1 MKKGFDR
8 LKGVAAASAMGLGML
23 GAGSG
28 RAASLPPS
36 GSKWLGTTL
45 AETLAVTISSKNL
58 TVFIGGIGG
67 RSVSDTFG
75 IGSAWVSVST
85 TPIFNK
91 VTASYTSKIVTSYL
105 TGTPSITVTS
115 MITTTVPVGT
125 HPIASYPTNIVFSNM
140 FDGGA
145 LGMVVDGTV
154 FKNPDNTIDFTDGV
168 ISSDLVINI
177 VDGIDAQ
184 IQYAFAADRGDTS
197 VGAVRAMYTLTN
209 SSATEKSITVNV
221 FGALASTIWTTIEA
235 TSSGNLLADDTDQW
249 TVSTDTAQ
257 GIDPWYGWSPAM
269 VVSRYGTGASV
280 VPTQTSVLGAKNDPT
295 YANIANNVFAN
306 DYALT
311 IPAGETQRILVFV
324 EAHLTNAGAEA
335 AAADFESYTAAKNAG
350 ALEGLTTEQLKE
362 VVNYKYV
369 APPSSDSGAFG
380 LSALFAMFGIPA
392 LLRRFRKDK

>member
-8 LKGVAAASAMGLGML
+8 LKGVAAASVMGFGLIGV
-23 GAGSG
+23 GGSA
-28 RAASLPPS
+28 RAASRS
-36 GSKWLGTTL
+36 LGFTT
-45 AETLAVTISSKNL
+45 AETLAATITNKNL

-67 RSVSDTFG
+67 RSVSDTFD
-75 IGSAWVSVST
+75 IGSAWVSASA

-91 VTASYTSKIVTSYL
+91 VTAAYTSLVVTSFL
-105 TGTPSITVTS
+105 TPTALGSITATS
-115 MITTTVPVGT
+115 TFITTVPAAD
-125 HPIASYPTNIVFSNM
+125 HPASVAVSSM
-140 FDGGA
+140 FAGGA
-145 LGMVVDGTV
+145 LGMTVDGTV
-154 FKNPDNTIDFTDGV
+154 FTNPDNTIDFTGGV
-168 ISSDLVINI
+168 ISSDLVIDI
-177 VDGIDAQ
+177 VNGIDAK
-184 IQYAFAADRGDTS
+184 IQYAFVADRGNTS

-209 SSATEKSITVNV
+209 NSVIEQSITVNV
-221 FGALASTIWTTIEA
+221 FGALASSIYTTIEA
-235 TSSGNLLADDTDQW
+235 TSSGDLVADDTDQW

-269 VVSRYGTGASV
+269 VVSRYGTAASV
-280 VPTQTSVLGAKNDPT
+280 LPTQTSVLGAKNNLT
-295 YANIANNVFAN
+295 YTNIANNVFAN

-350 ALEGLTTEQLKE
+350 MLEGLTTVQLKE